1 MDQRLSLITLGVADL
16 EASRHFYNDVLGW
29 TPEADHGSI
38 IFYEMGGYQ
47 LALYPHESLADDFL
61 AERGELLPPYHGFTL
76 AYCVNSR
83 EEVDA
88 IFASLKAKGVA
99 IAKEPEDVFWGG
111 YSGYFLDPD
120 GHAWEVAH
128 NPFRRVTPEG
138 RFEPAPK

>member
-16 EASRHFYNDVLGW
+16 DASRRFYAEALGW
-29 TPEADHGSI
+29 TPEADQGSI

-61 AERGELLPPYHGFTL
+61 AAHGESLPPYHGFTL

-88 IFASLKAKGVA
+88 IFADLKTKGVT
-99 IAKEPEDVFWGG
+99 IAKEPEEVFWGG

-128 NPFRRVTPEG
+128 NPFRRVAPDG
-138 RFEPAPK
+138 RFEPAPE